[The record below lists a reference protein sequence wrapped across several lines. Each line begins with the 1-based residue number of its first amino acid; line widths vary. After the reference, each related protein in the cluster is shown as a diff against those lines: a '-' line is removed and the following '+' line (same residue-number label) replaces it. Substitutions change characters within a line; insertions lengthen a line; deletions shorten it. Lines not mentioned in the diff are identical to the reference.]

1 MQGTL
6 LSKICQT
13 GGKFGNILLTR
24 YVCQHFLIVTVNW
37 DEAERKDLLWL
48 MVAVHVNQLLS
59 GFYYFGVCGQGENM
73 AENAEKI
80 DLTQGSREMG
90 EGPCHSF
97 ILVAY
102 QSIFRGWVYWVY
114 SSSLQFITVGKSRP
128 QELEAVI
135 HIDSQEQR
143 EDGCSLLKS
152 LFPLLF
158 SQRPKHREWYRPWW
172 TNLLSLSNVIKPT
185 ITLQL
190 YPQAYLL

>member
-48 MVAVHVNQLLS
+48 RVAVLVNQLLS
-59 GFYYFGVCGQGENM
+59 GFYYFGVCCQGENM

-80 DLTQGSREMG
+80 DSTQGSREMG

-114 SSSLQFITVGKSRP
+114 SSSLQFTVYSSSLLGSQGHRNLKQSFTSTVKSR
-128 QELEAVI
+128 ERMAVTLTAQVI
-135 HIDSQEQR
+135 LSTLIQ
-143 EDGCSLLKS
+143 
-152 LFPLLF
+152 
-158 SQRPKHREWYRPWW
+158 PK
-172 TNLLSLSNVIKPT
+172 TQT
-185 ITLQL
+185 
-190 YPQAYLL
+190 